1 VGFEPNFGDW
11 KSASFVESHFY
22 VTQEPGA
29 FQSKLACQKGGF
41 VYEIDLCLI
50 ALGQDRTSR
59 KCPVAARGEH
69 RLDALKLRM
78 AREKGDDVPVVI
90 DVLERD
96 GVHEERRDMEWHG
109 E

>member
-1 VGFEPNFGDW
+1 
-11 KSASFVESHFY
+11 
-22 VTQEPGA
+22 
-29 FQSKLACQKGGF
+29 
-41 VYEIDLCLI
+41 
-50 ALGQDRTSR
+50 
-59 KCPVAARGEH
+59 
-69 RLDALKLRM
+69 M